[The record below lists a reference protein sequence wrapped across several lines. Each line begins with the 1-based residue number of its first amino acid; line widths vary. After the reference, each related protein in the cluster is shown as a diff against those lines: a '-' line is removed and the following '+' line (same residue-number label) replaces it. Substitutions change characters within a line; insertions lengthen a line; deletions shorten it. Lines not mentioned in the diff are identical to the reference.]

1 MRQRVQYLSGWED
14 HLGRRRKEIFCARSL
29 LLPTSW
35 YKHRRQRAFA
45 EKCRFNPGTM
55 GQNSSAVLVVFC
67 YTNPW
72 RQSLILKALIKF
84 YIKNILQS
92 GRIMIGTFVF
102 RVFFQYNG
110 FWYSF
115 NLSHIE
121 CFCEMVH
128 DIAITQKMEIVE
140 QIAKESKPHR
150 TRK

>member
-1 MRQRVQYLSGWED
+1 
-14 HLGRRRKEIFCARSL
+14 
-29 LLPTSW
+29 
-35 YKHRRQRAFA
+35 
-45 EKCRFNPGTM
+45 M
-55 GQNSSAVLVVFC
+55 GQNSSAILNVFC

-72 RQSLILKALIKF
+72 RQLLILKALKKF

-121 CFCEMVH
+121 CFCEMAH

-140 QIAKESKPHR
+140 QIAEESKPHR
-150 TRK
+150 TRKVWNKIFSFSFLLFDTFKVLPCGNFAENEGVLNPHFVTKDLYSLVHN

>member
-1 MRQRVQYLSGWED
+1 MPQLIQYLSGWED
-14 HLGRRRKEIFCARSL
+14 HLERRRKEIFCARFL

-35 YKHRRQRAFA
+35 YEHRRQTAFA
-45 EKCRFNPGTM
+45 EKCRFNRSTM
-55 GQNSSAVLVVFC
+55 GQNSSVFC

-72 RQSLILKALIKF
+72 RQSLILKPLIKF
-84 YIKNILQS
+84 YIKNIFQS

-121 CFCEMVH
+121 CFCEMAH

-140 QIAKESKPHR
+140 QIAEESKPHR
-150 TRK
+150 TIK